1 MIWNIPCYIEA
12 NTTAAA
18 AAAASSGALNELSPK
33 FCEFGFE
40 LTQMIARSF
49 VLLSFT
55 DISRCTDRKVL
66 THF

>member
-12 NTTAAA
+12 DTTTAT
-18 AAAASSGALNELSPK
+18 AASSGALNELSPK

-40 LTQMIARSF
+40 LTQMVARSF

-55 DISRCTDRKVL
+55 DISRCTDRKV
-66 THF
+66 